1 VSKIKKVITGAGV
14 AIFAIIA
21 LFVGMY
27 DVASDSIQF
36 DLRIIGESI
45 YEAQAKSG
53 KWPAQIADLEGTAYL
68 RMPYRRGGLEKGTYV
83 MVWQQDLDPKPAANR
98 DRVLAYSNG
107 GLLPWLGLV
116 WACRGDLRT
125 ERITKGEI
133 LALQELPSSAQEEGH
148 QDWSRDPG
156 KVAKPH

>member
-1 VSKIKKVITGAGV
+1 MSKIKKVIAGAGV
-14 AIFAIIA
+14 AIFAIVA
-21 LFVGMY
+21 LFFGMY
-27 DVASDSIQF
+27 GVASDSIQF

-68 RMPYRRGGLEKGTYV
+68 RMPYRKGQLERGTLV
-83 MVWQQDLDPKPAANR
+83 VVWQEDLDPKPAANR

-125 ERITKGEI
+125 ERLTRGEI
-133 LALQELPSSAQEEGH
+133 LALQAS
-148 QDWSRDPG
+148 
-156 KVAKPH
+156 KP

>member
-1 VSKIKKVITGAGV
+1 LTVANVAKTKKVIAGAGV
-14 AIFAIIA
+14 ALFAILA
-21 LFVGMY
+21 LFFGMY

-68 RMPYRRGGLEKGTYV
+68 RMPYRKGELERGTFIV
-83 MVWQQDLDPKPAANR
+83 VWQDLDPNPAANR
-98 DRVLAYSNG
+98 ARVLAYSNG

-116 WACRGDLRT
+116 WGCRGDLRI
-125 ERITKGEI
+125 ERLAREEI
-133 LALQELPSSAQEEGH
+133 LALRASK
-148 QDWSRDPG
+148 R
-156 KVAKPH
+156 